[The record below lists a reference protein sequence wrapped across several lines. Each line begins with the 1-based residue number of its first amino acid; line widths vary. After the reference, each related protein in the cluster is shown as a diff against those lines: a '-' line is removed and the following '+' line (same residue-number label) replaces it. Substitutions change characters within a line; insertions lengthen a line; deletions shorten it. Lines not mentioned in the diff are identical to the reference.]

1 MNCPENIVAIHL
13 NLQTNLRVIVS
24 YRCDTSSTTSSS
36 YNMQYFLYFMIENDQ
51 RTPIY
56 NTQYFGVS
64 SMCYCQN
71 GDPTLFP

>member
-51 RTPIY
+51 
-56 NTQYFGVS
+56 
-64 SMCYCQN
+64 
-71 GDPTLFP
+71 